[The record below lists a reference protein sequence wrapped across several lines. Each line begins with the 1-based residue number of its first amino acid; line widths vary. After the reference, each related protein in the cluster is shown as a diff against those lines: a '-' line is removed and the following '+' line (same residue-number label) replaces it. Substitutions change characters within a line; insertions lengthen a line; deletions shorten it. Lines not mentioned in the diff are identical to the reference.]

1 MLEEIFIPCVQT
13 CLNHAEDMFTLRLHH
28 VYRHVY
34 IMLEDMFTCYLM
46 NRFDIRRHIY
56 SMWDDM
62 FTPSLNTCLH
72 HVGKPVYTLYEICLP
87 NIVRHICTGLKEIL
101 TQCWKT
107 WFYHVWLCIYT
118 MFEDN
123 FQSYLKTCLHTF
135 WRLFFCIMFEGMLC
149 YVWRPV
155 DIKFQ
160 ACLKTYSYN
169 VGRHSYT
176 KLMTFVT
183 HFWSHFHYTVQNGVN
198 CWK

>member
-1 MLEEIFIPCVQT
+1 MVEEIFTPCVQT

-34 IMLEDMFTCYLM
+34 IMLEDMFTCYLR
-46 NRFDIRRHIY
+46 NCLNDIRRHIY

-87 NIVRHICTGLKEIL
+87 NILRHICTRLKEIL

-107 WFYHVWLCIYT
+107 WFYHVYAFTQC
-118 MFEDN
+118 
-123 FQSYLKTCLHTF
+123 LKTIFNHIWKHAYRFLET
-135 WRLFFCIMFEGMLC
+135 FFCIMFEGMLC

-160 ACLKTYSYN
+160 ARLKMYSYN
-169 VGRHSYT
+169 VGKHS
-176 KLMTFVT
+176 
-183 HFWSHFHYTVQNGVN
+183 
-198 CWK
+198 